1 MTEYEIGILSRGGQG
16 GVTLG
21 KVLAYAATYDGK
33 YTSAIP
39 KYGAER
45 RGAPV
50 VASVRIFDRPVK
62 RHAQI
67 LKPMDILS
75 LDNTL
80 VPRFYPEDYWNGAGS
95 ITLNAASV
103 PEDYLNYS
111 PQKFGYAN
119 LQEIAQSQGLV
130 KSGSTLIG
138 IPSLGALVK
147 TTGIV
152 TMDSLHKAID
162 KMFPKSSYLE
172 GNHSATDLAYDEC
185 QVLTLEEL
193 KEITKEVEV
202 IGH

>member
-1 MTEYEIGILSRGGQG
+1 MNEYEVGILSRGGQG

-21 KVLAYAATYDGK
+21 KVLAYAASYDGK

-50 VASVRIFDRPVK
+50 VATVRIFDRPVK

-67 LKPMDILS
+67 AQPLDILA

-80 VPRFYPEDYWNGAGS
+80 VPRFYPEDYFKGRGS
-95 ITLNAASV
+95 ITLNSGDI
-103 PEDYLNYS
+103 PHGYFNYS
-111 PQKFGYAN
+111 PGKFGYTN
-119 LQEIAQSQGLV
+119 VQEIAKRFELV

-138 IPSLGALVK
+138 IPSLGAFVR
-147 TTGIV
+147 TTEIISLE
-152 TMDSLHKAID
+152 SLHKAID

-172 GNHSATDLAYDEC
+172 GNHKAVDAAYEETE
-185 QVLTLEEL
+185 VYSLEEL
-193 KEITKEVEV
+193 KELSKEVNV
-202 IGH
+202 IDA